1 MQKTR
6 QRPSYPLRLA
16 SDLRGEAEREA
27 AHNRRSLNVE
37 LGLLIEDGLK
47 WRKMKREQAAA

>member
-1 MQKTR
+1 MQKSK

-16 SDLRGEAEREA
+16 NDVRGRAEGEAL
-27 AHNRRSLNVE
+27 HNHRSLNVE

-47 WRKMKREQAAA
+47 WRKMKQSQEAV